1 MIVQTLNNP
10 INIFLINPIII
21 LYYVSLIKYLWIS
34 KISIVSITLKSTE
47 KTLTTPFNP
56 VFFILL
62 IGKSLEILPKNGIYG
77 FYF

>member
-10 INIFLINPIII
+10 INMCLINPNII

-56 VFFILL
+56 VFFVLL